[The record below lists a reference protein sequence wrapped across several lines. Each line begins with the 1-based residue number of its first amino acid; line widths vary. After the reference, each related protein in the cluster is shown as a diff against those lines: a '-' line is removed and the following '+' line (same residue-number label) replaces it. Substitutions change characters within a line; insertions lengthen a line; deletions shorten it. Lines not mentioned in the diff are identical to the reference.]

1 MSEILTGAGNP
12 CSRHARGNLSF
23 PSPQDRLIV
32 ALDAPTLE
40 VAARWLSELKG
51 VVHYY
56 KVGLELFTAHGWKA
70 VNLVK
75 NYGGR
80 VFLDLK
86 LHDIPNTVSRT
97 LAAVCEHEVDMVNVH
112 ALGGFEMMKMARE
125 AVEKYSSGRMKKP
138 QLIAVTILTSH
149 DQKSLSRE
157 LRVRGSVKDEVLHL
171 AGLAKKAGLDGIVCS
186 PEETSWVR
194 KKFKRDFLI
203 VTPGIRPP
211 GTDKGD
217 QKRIHTPEKALKA
230 GSDYMVVG
238 RPITQA
244 PDPKEAALQ
253 ILNSIASS

>member
-1 MSEILTGAGNP
+1 MSPIDPKE
-12 CSRHARGNLSF
+12 S
-23 PSPQDRLIV
+23 LIV
-32 ALDAPTLE
+32 ALDAQTLE
-40 VAARWLSELKG
+40 VAEQWLSDLKG

-97 LAAVCEHEVDMVNVH
+97 LAAVCDHEVYMVNVH
-112 ALGGFEMMKMARE
+112 ALGGFEMMRMARE
-125 AVEKYSSGRMKKP
+125 AVEKYSAGRVKKP
-138 QLIAVTILTSH
+138 KLIAVTILTSH
-149 DQKSLSRE
+149 DQKSLSKD

-171 AGLAKKAGLDGIVCS
+171 AGLAQKAGLDGIVCS
-186 PEETSWVR
+186 PEETAWVR
-194 KKFKRDFLI
+194 KKLKNDFLI
-203 VTPGIRPP
+203 VTPGIRPV
-211 GTDKGD
+211 GADRGD
-217 QKRIHTPEKALKA
+217 QKRIYTPEKALKA

-244 PDPKEAALQ
+244 SNPKEAALQ
-253 ILNSIASS
+253 IMAAIEAAPH

>member
-1 MSEILTGAGNP
+1 MQIVNGIAAQE
-12 CSRHARGNLSF
+12 
-23 PSPQDRLIV
+23 RLIV

-40 VAARWLSELKG
+40 VAEQWLLELKG
-51 VVHYY
+51 IVHYY

-97 LAAVCEHEVDMVNVH
+97 LAAVCEHEVDIVNVH
-112 ALGGFEMMKMARE
+112 ALGGFEMMRMARV
-125 AVEKYSSGRMKKP
+125 AVEKYSSGHVKKP
-138 QLIAVTILTSH
+138 KLIAVTILTSH
-149 DQKSLSRE
+149 DQKSLSRD
-157 LRVRGSVKDEVLHL
+157 LRVRGSVKNEVLHL

-194 KKFKRDFLI
+194 KKFKENFLI
-203 VTPGIRPP
+203 ITPGIRPV
-211 GTDKGD
+211 GADTGD
-217 QKRIHTPEKALKA
+217 QKRIFTPEKALKA
-230 GSDYMVVG
+230 GSDYLVVG

-244 PDPKEAALQ
+244 SNPREAALK
-253 ILNSIASS
+253 ILSPLIS

>member
-1 MSEILTGAGNP
+1 VQIVSDLNP
-12 CSRHARGNLSF
+12 K
-23 PSPQDRLIV
+23 DRLIV

-40 VAARWLSELKG
+40 VAEKWLSELKG

-70 VNLVK
+70 VNLVR

-80 VFLDLK
+80 IFLDLK

-112 ALGGFEMMKMARE
+112 ALGGFEMMAMARE
-125 AVEKYSSGRMKKP
+125 AVEKYSSGHVIKP
-138 QLIAVTILTSH
+138 QLIAVTVLTSH
-149 DQKSLSRE
+149 DQKTLSRE
-157 LRVRGSVKDEVLHL
+157 LRVRGSVKEEVLHL

-186 PEETSWVR
+186 PEETVWVR
-194 KKFKRDFLI
+194 KKFKQDFLI
-203 VTPGIRPP
+203 VTPGIRPL
-211 GTDKGD
+211 GADKGD

-230 GSDYMVVG
+230 GSDYIVIG

-244 PDPKEAALQ
+244 PNPRETAVKILEAIGNA
-253 ILNSIASS
+253 

>member
-1 MSEILTGAGNP
+1 
-12 CSRHARGNLSF
+12 
-23 PSPQDRLIV
+23 LIV

-40 VAARWLSELKG
+40 IAEEWLVELKG

-112 ALGGFEMMKMARE
+112 ALGGFEMMKAARE
-125 AVEKYSSGRMKKP
+125 AVENYSAGRVIRPK
-138 QLIAVTILTSH
+138 LIAVTILTSH
-149 DQKSLSRE
+149 SQETLKKE
-157 LRVRGSVKDEVLHL
+157 LCIKKKVKDEVIHL
-171 AGLAKKAGLDGIVCS
+171 ASLAQKAGLDGVVCS
-186 PEETSWVR
+186 PQETDWVR
-194 KKFKRDFLI
+194 KKCGKDFVI
-203 VTPGIRPP
+203 VTPGVRPA
-211 GTDKGD
+211 GVAVGD
-217 QKRIHTPEKALKA
+217 QKRIETPEKAIQSGA
-230 GSDYMVVG
+230 SHIVVG

-244 PDPKEAALQ
+244 QAPKEAALK
-253 ILNSIASS
+253 ILSAVASSGR

>member
-1 MSEILTGAGNP
+1 MSKIVSNA
-12 CSRHARGNLSF
+12 
-23 PSPQDRLIV
+23 RLIV

-40 VAARWLSELKG
+40 VAEKWLSQLKG

-56 KVGLELFTAHGWKA
+56 KVGMELFTAHGWKA

-86 LHDIPNTVSRT
+86 FHHIPNTVSRT

-112 ALGGFEMMKMARE
+112 ALGGFEMMRMARV
-125 AVEKYSSGRMKKP
+125 AVEKYSSGRVKKP
-138 QLIAVTILTSH
+138 KLIAVTVLTSH
-149 DQKSLSRE
+149 DQKALSSD

-186 PEETSWVR
+186 PEETAWVR
-194 KKFKRDFLI
+194 KKFKEDFLI
-203 VTPGIRPP
+203 VTPGIRPV
-211 GTDKGD
+211 GADKGD
-217 QKRIHTPEKALKA
+217 QKRIFTPEKALAA
-230 GSDYMVVG
+230 GSDHMVVG

-244 PDPKEAALQ
+244 SDPKAAALE
-253 ILNSIASS
+253 ILSSIESCHG